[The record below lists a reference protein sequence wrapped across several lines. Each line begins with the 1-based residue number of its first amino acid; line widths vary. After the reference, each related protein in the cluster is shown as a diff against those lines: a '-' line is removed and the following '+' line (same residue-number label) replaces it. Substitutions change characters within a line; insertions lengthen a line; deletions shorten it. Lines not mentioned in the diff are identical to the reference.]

1 MLTALQ
7 ILENKGFKVNEAHV
21 EALEL
26 QWKKLK
32 EAKNAINIDY
42 LKENK
47 VGLTNIPGGDRI
59 E

>member
-1 MLTALQ
+1 MLTARQL
-7 ILENKGFKVNEAHV
+7 LETKGFKVNDAHA

-26 QWKKLK
+26 QWKKLQ
-32 EAKNAINIDY
+32 EAKQAIDLSY